1 MPHIIY
7 LIMNKTVLAHIAIIA
22 ANIIYGLNYSIAKEI
37 MPDYIKPYGLTVC
50 RGIAAI
56 FLFWLL
62 SYFGKQEK
70 IEKKDFRSLLFAALF
85 GVALNQLMFLKGL
98 NLTSSIDASIIMTVN
113 PVLVLLVSAIVIGEL
128 INLRKISGIAI
139 GATGAILLILMSK
152 GSLDFSSD
160 NFTGNILIFFNALSY
175 GIYLVVVK
183 KLMLKY
189 KPVTVLKWAFS
200 LGFLIIF
207 PVGFEEFIS
216 VDWQNIPPA
225 IWLAISYVLIAT
237 TFLAYLLN
245 VFGLQ
250 HVNASTV
257 SIYIYSQPVIA
268 SLVAIAFQK
277 DSLNMVKIIATL
289 LVFTGVYLV
298 SSKSKKRKTESSNH
312 SEKLRSS

>member
-1 MPHIIY
+1 LPDTLILLLNKII
-7 LIMNKTVLAHIAIIA
+7 LAHIAIIL

-37 MPDYIKPYGLTVC
+37 MPDYIMPYGLTVC

-56 FLFWLL
+56 VLFWLL
-62 SYFGKQEK
+62 GYMYKREK
-70 IEKKDFRSLLFAALF
+70 VDKKDFRTLLLAALF
-85 GVALNQLMFLKGL
+85 GVAINQLMFLKGL
-98 NLTSSIDASIIMTVN
+98 NLTSSIDAAIIMTVN

-128 INLRKISGIAI
+128 INFRKIFGIAI

-152 GSLDFSSD
+152 GSLDFNSG
-160 NFTGNILIFFNALSY
+160 NFTGNILIFLNALSY

-183 KLMLKY
+183 NLMMKY
-189 KPVTVLKWAFS
+189 RPVTVLKWAFS
-200 LGFLIIF
+200 FGFLIIF
-207 PVGFEEFIS
+207 PVGFEEFMS
-216 VDWQNIPPA
+216 VDWQNIPFS

-250 HVNASTV
+250 YVNASTV

-268 SLVAIAFQK
+268 SLVAIILQK
-277 DSLNMVKIIATL
+277 DSLNTVKIIATL

-298 SSKSKKRKTESSNH
+298 SSKTKKYKEVRLNE
-312 SEKLRSS
+312 

>member
-1 MPHIIY
+1 MLKISKPI
-7 LIMNKTVLAHIAIIA
+7 LAHIAIIF

-37 MPDYIKPYGLTVC
+37 MPDFIKPYGLTVC
-50 RGIAAI
+50 RGMAAI
-56 FLFWLL
+56 SLFWLL
-62 SYFGKQEK
+62 SYFTKSEK
-70 IEKKDFRSLLFAALF
+70 IEKRDFRTLIFAALF

-98 NLTSSIDASIIMTVN
+98 NLTSSIDAAIIMTVN
-113 PVLVLLVSAIVIGEL
+113 PVLVLLVSAIVIGEM
-128 INLRKISGIAI
+128 INLRKIAGIAV

-160 NFTGNILIFFNALSY
+160 NFTGNILIFMNALSY

-183 KLMLKY
+183 NLMLKY

-200 LGFLIIF
+200 FGFLIIF

-216 VDWQNIPPA
+216 VDWQNIPFS

-250 HVNASTV
+250 YVNASTV

-268 SLVAIAFQK
+268 SLVAIVLQK
-277 DSLNMVKIIATL
+277 DSLNTVKIIATL
-289 LVFTGVYLV
+289 LVFTGVYLI
-298 SSKSKKRKTESSNH
+298 SSKTKKLKKKSYNKTE
-312 SEKLRSS
+312 KCVILKY